1 MAEEI
6 QNPMRLTHFDE
17 EKLML
22 FLDGE
27 LLPAE
32 DELLRLHLPV
42 CTECAEKLTDLRAA
56 SLALRQFQHVSA
68 ELLPAPP
75 RNWAGFENQI
85 RLALL
90 QPAVK
95 KLSLGS
101 RFCSEVRRFFSSPLL
116 PWALSGAVAA
126 LAMVFFLGHL
136 SLKHNL
142 TVNDV
147 LSRSEQESASSA
159 SRASTVVFQKI
170 RITDSAAPQHPV
182 TVQLWSDHRLGRYR
196 EVMVSSPAAG
206 TDRGSRKPQAN
217 PAQSG
222 QEQLLSD
229 LHGVFDANQLPRN
242 AAVSASAFRSWT
254 QAGGRKEESIRE
266 DRLANGEKV
275 YRLSAQASS
284 PASTA
289 AGDSPFLRTME
300 LLVRASD
307 FHAVEE
313 RLTLSSRA
321 GERTFEIAE
330 LEYRFASPS
339 ELPEGLFGATGNG
352 LASISDVGKP
362 MLPYEKPSQIDLAV
376 EALGRLDRAD
386 ALVQDQ
392 IVVTRAAA
400 GGVEIHGF
408 VRNEARKSE
417 ILAVLGALASDP
429 AVKLNLLSATSAQP
443 TGALS
448 LTHLMQVQSIEVQ
461 LSQAGNVSEVRN
473 YLAAHR
479 TVPEHDLEQ
488 AADRFV
494 TDAVEHSTA
503 AQLNA
508 QALKNILEI
517 GPSPMASYVSAETRA
532 RWRALV
538 MRHSQM
544 SLREIQLLEQQLA
557 PIFSPKISAEGVPP
571 AQTAGPDGLQT
582 AADRLLSQTT
592 ESDRI
597 LWQAFSSNG
606 DAADRNGLTDARF
619 WIMLKEECAL
629 AKQLT
634 EGVRP

>member
-6 QNPMRLTHFDE
+6 QNAVMTTHFDE

-22 FLDGE
+22 CLDGE

-32 DELLRLHLPV
+32 AELVRSHLPV
-42 CTECAEKLTDLRAA
+42 CAECTQKWTDLQAA
-56 SLALRQFQHVSA
+56 SLAFRQFQQTSA
-68 ELLPAPP
+68 AHLPAPP
-75 RNWAGFENQI
+75 RNWAGFEDQI

-95 KLSLGS
+95 ELPRMNRFS
-101 RFCSEVRRFFSSPLL
+101 REVRRFFSVPVL
-116 PWALSGAVAA
+116 PWALSGAAAA
-126 LAMVFFLGHL
+126 LAMVFFLGHFTA
-136 SLKHNL
+136 KHNL
-142 TVNDV
+142 SVNDI
-147 LSRSEQESASSA
+147 LSRSEQESAASA
-159 SRASTVVFQKI
+159 GSATAVVYQKI

-182 TVQLWSDHRLGRYR
+182 TMQLWSDRRLGRYR
-196 EVMVSSPAAG
+196 EVMVSNPSAG
-206 TDRGSRKPQAN
+206 TDRGNRNRQAN
-217 PAQSG
+217 SAQSG
-222 QEQLLSD
+222 QEQLLRD
-229 LHGVFDANQLPRN
+229 LHGVYDANQLPRN
-242 AAVSASAFRSWT
+242 AAVSASAFHSWT
-254 QAGGRKEESIRE
+254 QAGGRKQESVHE
-266 DRLANGEKV
+266 DRLADGEKA
-275 YRLSAQASS
+275 YRLSAQAS
-284 PASTA
+284 ATVSTA
-289 AGDSPFLRTME
+289 ADSPFLRTME

-313 RLTLSSRA
+313 RLTLSSHA

-330 LEYRFASPS
+330 LEFRIASPS
-339 ELPEGLFGATGNG
+339 EMPGDLFGASANA
-352 LASISDVGKP
+352 LSAVSDVGKP
-362 MLPYEKPSQIDLAV
+362 MLPDEKPSQTDLAV

-392 IVVTRAAA
+392 IVVARAAA
-400 GGVEIHGF
+400 GGVEIHGV

-417 ILAVLGALASDP
+417 ILAVLGALTSNP
-429 AVKLNLLSATSAQP
+429 AVKLNLLSAAGAQLASASP
-443 TGALS
+443 
-448 LTHLMQVQSIEVQ
+448 LTRPLQMQSIEVQ
-461 LSQAGNVSEVRN
+461 LSQSGTVSEVRN

-479 TVPEHDLEQ
+479 TVPERDLDQ

-508 QALKNILEI
+508 QVLKNIIEL
-517 GPSPMASYVSAETRA
+517 GPTPETNFVSAETRE

-538 MRHSQM
+538 IRHSQM

-557 PIFSPKISAEGVPP
+557 PVFSPKISAGGVLP
-571 AQTAGPDGLQT
+571 AQTAGPEGLPT
-582 AADRLLSQTT
+582 SAELLLSQTT

-597 LWQAFSSNG
+597 LWQAFSSNAN
-606 DAADRNGLTDARF
+606 AAERNGLTDARF

-634 EGVRP
+634 EKVRP